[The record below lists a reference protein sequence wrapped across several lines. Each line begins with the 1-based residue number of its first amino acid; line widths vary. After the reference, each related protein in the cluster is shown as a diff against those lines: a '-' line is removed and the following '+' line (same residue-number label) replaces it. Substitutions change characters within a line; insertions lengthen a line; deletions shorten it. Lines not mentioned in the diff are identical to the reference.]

1 MPTRVLAVLTTA
13 LVALFAVTAC
23 GGGGGGS
30 TEDFAKE
37 FKPINTGLQTLGDDI
52 GKTLTSASSQSDAQ
66 IASAFSG
73 YATQLQTLQTKLDDT
88 TPPDDLKRD
97 VDTLSMAM
105 AQTAKDML
113 AISKA
118 AKEADPTK
126 VREATVEFLSDSKE
140 LRTARVTLVKATGV
154 ESAKTTTAP

>member
-23 GGGGGGS
+23 GGGGGAS

-37 FKPINTGLQTLGDDI
+37 FKPINTGLQTLGDEI
-52 GKTLTSASSQSDAQ
+52 GKTLTSASSRSDAQ

-73 YATQLQTLQTKLDDT
+73 YAAQLQTLQTKLDDT

-118 AKEADPTK
+118 AKEGDPTK
-126 VREATVEFLSDSKE
+126 VREATVAFLSDSKA
-140 LRTARVTLVKATGV
+140 LRTARVTLTKATGL
-154 ESAKTTTAP
+154 ATAQTTTAP